1 MFFQLSTAMAEAEAT
16 ATDLTATAADLATA
30 TDAGKADPTWMQS
43 AVEKFTETP
52 ATVWIAVLA
61 IVALG
66 VILLSARK
74 VSRKWN
80 SRMLAFGAL
89 AIALS
94 FVLSCIRLMK
104 MPTHGS
110 VTPGS
115 MLPLMLFAAAYGVV
129 PGLFAGSVY
138 GLLQFFQDPW
148 FFSAPEFILDWILA
162 FAALGLA
169 GIAKGKK
176 EVWLFPGIVLAVL
189 GRAVCAIAAG
199 LLIVA
204 DYAPKDLVINGAQV
218 GSKFAF
224 SAMYNGLYL
233 LPELG
238 ICLVLGALIGPRL
251 LRELKRTK

>member
-1 MFFQLSTAMAEAEAT
+1 MFSLIAGALAEGTLEAT
-16 ATDLTATAADLATA
+16 VESAAENAAEVVTN
-30 TDAGKADPTWMQS
+30 ADPTWMQS

-52 ATVWIAVLA
+52 ATVWIAVAA
-61 IVALG
+61 IAVLG
-66 VILLSARK
+66 VILFSVRK
-74 VSRKWN
+74 LTKKWDA
-80 SRMLAFGAL
+80 RMLAFGAL

-94 FVLSCIRLMK
+94 FVLSCIRLAK

-115 MLPLMLFAAAYGVV
+115 MLPLMLFAAVYGVV
-129 PGLFAGSVY
+129 PGVFAGSIY

-148 FFSAPEFILDWILA
+148 FFSTPEFILDWILA

-176 EVWLFPGIVLAVL
+176 ETWLYPGIVLAVL

-204 DYAPKDLVINGAQV
+204 DYLPEDLVINGTQM
-218 GSKFAF
+218 GSKFMF
-224 SAMYNGLYL
+224 SAVYNGVYL

-238 ICLVLGALIGPRL
+238 ICLLLAVLIGPRL
-251 LRELKRTK
+251 LREMRRAK

>member
-1 MFFQLSTAMAEAEAT
+1 MFSLIAGALAEGTIESTVESTVESAAETVAKT
-16 ATDLTATAADLATA
+16 
-30 TDAGKADPTWMQS
+30 GPTWMQS

-52 ATVWIAVLA
+52 ATVWIAVAA
-61 IVALG
+61 IAVLG
-66 VILLSARK
+66 VMLLSARK
-74 VSRKWN
+74 LTKAWSA
-80 SRMLAFGAL
+80 RMLAFGAL

-94 FVLSCIRLMK
+94 FVLSCIRLAK

-115 MLPLMLFAAAYGVV
+115 MLPLMLFAAVYGIV
-129 PGLFAGSVY
+129 PGVFAGSVY
-138 GLLQFFQDPW
+138 GLLQYFQDPW
-148 FFSAPEFILDWILA
+148 FFSTPEFILDWILA

-176 EVWLFPGIVLAVL
+176 ESWLFPGIVLAVL

-204 DYAPKDLVINGAQV
+204 DYAPGDLVINGVQM

-224 SAMYNGLYL
+224 SAVYNGVYL

-238 ICLVLGALIGPRL
+238 ICLLLAVLVGPRL
-251 LRELKRTK
+251 LRELKRSK